1 MSSRSSRSRNGG
13 ISFSISLVT
22 PRAAETVRG
31 WRRPAISS
39 ASSMNTTTLS
49 SSATSANASRNADA
63 RPAGE
68 SPASREGNSSTNGQ
82 PSREATPLAK
92 VVFPAPGAEQ
102 DDGPGRDKPQ
112 PGGELRAGQRKDDPP
127 FDQLLLPDHPAELA
141 PRVRTDHAATELLK
155 YADVGGPDRLQL
167 LVKDHVAADRVPA
180 VLQGNR
186 AHLALIRQQA
196 RDPVNPRRHQ
206 PPFQLGQHR
215 AADTPPPPSRRQ
227 ADPQQQRPGPAG
239 GRNHRPDQLIP
250 NDRHD
255 SRRSRADRGDQV
267 G

>member
-141 PRVRTDHAATELLK
+141 PRVRTGSCGHPAAPVSPRRRARPAPASRK
-155 YADVGGPDRLQL
+155 GSCRGGPCTRSAPGQPRRY
-167 LVKDHVAADRVPA
+167 HRHAP
-180 VLQGNR
+180 GR
-186 AHLALIRQQA
+186 ASSSRTNGSGGLWQQA
-196 RDPVNPRRHQ
+196 RTASGR
-206 PPFQLGQHR
+206 
-215 AADTPPPPSRRQ
+215 
-227 ADPQQQRPGPAG
+227 ADPRHLSAQVAG
-239 GRNHRPDQLIP
+239 
-250 NDRHD
+250 
-255 SRRSRADRGDQV
+255 
-267 G
+267 